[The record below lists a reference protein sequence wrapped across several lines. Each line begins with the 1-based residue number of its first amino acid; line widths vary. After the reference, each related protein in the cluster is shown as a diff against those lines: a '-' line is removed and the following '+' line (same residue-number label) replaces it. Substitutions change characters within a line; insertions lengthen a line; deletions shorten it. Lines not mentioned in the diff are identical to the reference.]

1 MEDPTDIFPL
11 LLVPVNDRA
20 KKAVQETR
28 NSHHRYKL
36 DNGTYALN
44 IFLGSVTLGSSST
57 NDIYL
62 PDAEGAE
69 ILPIHCYFIYDGTT
83 DTVKISGPNLA
94 ALVDPDEDGPLPLSR
109 LSFRLSTDISK
120 YCIRPLAIGI
130 KKSYQFEI
138 RWDRVSFNEY
148 RSSYGRWKKP
158 YSRNKME
165 EEPGSLTPP
174 RPDFFDAN
182 AAAQLPPISVSSS
195 IASRGPLS
203 WSQLQ
208 LLPSHSTTSRDGPTK
223 LHVLSSY
230 STISRDNTA
239 GEGSRQAALL
249 AEFGKKT
256 QSRSRNDR
264 SISFS
269 VPATLSIGSRGEGTS
284 RRG

>member
-69 ILPIHCYFIYDGTT
+69 ILPIHCYLFFEVTT
-83 DTVKISGPNLA
+83 DTLNISGPNLA

-109 LSFRLSTDISK
+109 LSFRLSTVISK
-120 YCIRPLAIGI
+120 YCIRPLAIGF

-148 RSSYGRWKKP
+148 R
-158 YSRNKME
+158 
-165 EEPGSLTPP
+165 
-174 RPDFFDAN
+174 A
-182 AAAQLPPISVSSS
+182 
-195 IASRGPLS
+195 RG
-203 WSQLQ
+203 
-208 LLPSHSTTSRDGPTK
+208 G
-223 LHVLSSY
+223 
-230 STISRDNTA
+230 
-239 GEGSRQAALL
+239 
-249 AEFGKKT
+249 
-256 QSRSRNDR
+256 
-264 SISFS
+264 
-269 VPATLSIGSRGEGTS
+269 RGEGPGGRS
-284 RRG
+284 GREGEPGARAP